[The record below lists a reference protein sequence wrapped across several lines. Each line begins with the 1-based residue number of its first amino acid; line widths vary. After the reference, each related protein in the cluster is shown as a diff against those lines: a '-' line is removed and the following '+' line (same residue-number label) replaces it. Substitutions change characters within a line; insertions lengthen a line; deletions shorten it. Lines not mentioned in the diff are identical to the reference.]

1 MTNFEETYL
10 DRIKTLKSQKKI
22 TNNMLSD
29 LTGIP
34 LGTLSKLLA
43 GISDSPKLSNIVAI
57 ANALGCS
64 LDWLISGVPENNNN
78 YMLEEDEIEF
88 IESYRALDGYGKKM
102 VKTVAELEGERVLG
116 AKPETAAVPVAKILA
131 SPRKLIEQ
139 NTSLPRKDFVP
150 SAVIRSNGTEEL
162 PAGLRKRKISL
173 FDMPVSAGSGVMLA
187 ESTEAEIIIPD
198 MPRTKEADF
207 ALRIYGDSMEPRYHS
222 GDIVLVQNIDYVP
235 EGELG
240 IFILD
245 GNGYFKKY
253 DGDRL
258 LSLNPKY
265 PPIMLKDFSD
275 ISCAGRVIGKLKRK

>member
-1 MTNFEETYL
+1 MTNYEETYL
-10 DRIKTLKSQKKI
+10 DRIKALKSQKKI

-29 LTGIP
+29 MTGIP

-43 GISDSPKLSNIVAI
+43 GISDSPKLSNIVSI

-78 YMLEEDEIEF
+78 YMLEDGEIEF
-88 IESYRALDGYGKKM
+88 IESYRTLDEYGKKM
-102 VKTVAELEGERVLG
+102 VRTVASLESERVQG
-116 AKPETAAVPVAKILA
+116 AKAETAAAPVAKILS
-131 SPRKLIEQ
+131 SPRRLIQ
-139 NTSLPRKDFVP
+139 HNASVPTKGFVP
-150 SAVIRSNGTEEL
+150 SSIIRSNTTEEL
-162 PAGLRKRKISL
+162 PAGLRKRPITL
-173 FDMPVSAGSGVMLA
+173 FDMPVSAGSGVMLT
-187 ESTEAEIIIPD
+187 ESAASEIIIPD
-198 MPRTKEADF
+198 MPRTKEADY

-222 GDIVLVQNIDYVP
+222 GDIVLVQTVDYVP

-258 LSLNPKY
+258 LSLNTKY
-265 PPIMLKDFSD
+265 PPILLKDFTD
-275 ISCAGRVIGKLKRK
+275 ISCAGRVIGKLKKK